1 MSINKPFKDGLRHCW
16 SDWIM
21 SGRKTNTKSGRM
33 RKVNLLLNYSWI
45 VKVWEGILS
54 DIIK

>member
-1 MSINKPFKDGLRHCW
+1 MSINKPFKDQLRHCW

-21 SGRKTNTKSGRM
+21 SAEKTNTKSGRM
-33 RKVNLLLNYSWI
+33 RKVDLPMIWGWI
-45 VKVWEGILS
+45 VKVWEEIPS